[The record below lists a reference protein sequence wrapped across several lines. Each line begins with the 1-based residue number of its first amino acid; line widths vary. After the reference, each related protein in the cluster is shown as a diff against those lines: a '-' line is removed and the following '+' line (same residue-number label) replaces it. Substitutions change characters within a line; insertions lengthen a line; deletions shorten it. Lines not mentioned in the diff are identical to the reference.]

1 MKRHHKHT
9 HMHTISV
16 LTFAHRTA
24 FSRHC
29 DRVEAVMAAGS
40 SYTAGLAAHTLTE
53 CAVVLSPVIPM
64 SQDLSVYIAAGKIQC
79 REDRICRKEESEK
92 VSQIHTH
99 THTLSLPLAK
109 LKFEHVKKKL
119 SMQ

>member
-1 MKRHHKHT
+1 
-9 HMHTISV
+9 MHTISV

-79 REDRICRKEESEK
+79 REDRICRKEERES
-92 VSQIHTH
+92 VILVLIHCPYLSPN
-99 THTLSLPLAK
+99 LSLNL
-109 LKFEHVKKKL
+109 
-119 SMQ
+119 